1 MGWYEDGGFTIR
13 QEDQTADGA
22 QRFRVT
28 FYGPEP
34 AGTHRHAAHITKTD
48 LLGIRIEINRA
59 LRQAKEER

>member
-13 QEDQTADGA
+13 QDQTATGA
-22 QRFRVT
+22 QRFHVT

>member
-13 QEDQTADGA
+13 QDQTAAGA

-28 FYGPEP
+28 FYGAEP
-34 AGTHRHAAHITKTD
+34 AGVHRYAAQVTKTD

>member
-13 QEDQTADGA
+13 QDRTTDGA

-34 AGTHRHAAHITKTD
+34 AGTHRHAAQVTKTD
-48 LLGIRIEINRA
+48 LLGMRIEINRA